1 MKPTLHVLDAMCM
14 LAAIL
19 AMSTSFFTS
28 NTFLVQAQ
36 GGQGMSGMG
45 GMMEHGGQGMSG
57 MGGMMEHGGQG
68 MSGMGGMMEHSAP
81 GSVNQVCSVEDHMP
95 PHYCEPS
102 YQVMSSVKGVKIT
115 DVTIVND
122 TSIVLTVRELNP
134 TSNNTVG
141 DIVIVGGGGDL
152 AGSSLLDGNW
162 NESTTAIINFVGT
175 GSVYSTD
182 RLMIHLF
189 PFSEQT

>member
-1 MKPTLHVLDAMCM
+1 MHVKPTLLVLGTMYM

-19 AMSTSFFTS
+19 ATLTSSFTS

-45 GMMEHGGQGMSG
+45 GMMEHG
-57 MGGMMEHGGQG
+57 EQG

-115 DVTIVND
+115 DVAIVND

-141 DIVIVGGGGDL
+141 AIAIVGGGGDL

-162 NESTTAIINFVGT
+162 NESTTATINFVGT

>member
-1 MKPTLHVLDAMCM
+1 MYVKPTLLVLGTMYV

-19 AMSTSFFTS
+19 ATLTSSFTN
-28 NTFLVQAQ
+28 NTFLIQAQ
-36 GGQGMSGMG
+36 
-45 GMMEHGGQGMSG
+45 
-57 MGGMMEHGGQG
+57 GGQG